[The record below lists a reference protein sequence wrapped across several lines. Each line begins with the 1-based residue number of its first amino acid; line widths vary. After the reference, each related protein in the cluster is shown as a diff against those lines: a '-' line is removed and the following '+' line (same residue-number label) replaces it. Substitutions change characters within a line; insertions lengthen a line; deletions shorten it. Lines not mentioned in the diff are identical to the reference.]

1 MPTDFDST
9 ARALA
14 LPVSPPRSPNE
25 TTQPVRASWQRSQS
39 ASSHRRSQSPYEQG
53 RGSFRDKILD
63 HAVKLQRQAYRTAK
77 KLSMLQRVLV
87 VVAGIATLTLGI
99 LFFVFNERIFARL
112 EPVAERWKNL
122 RGGWLI
128 LWFMTFATAF
138 PPVIGYSSCLTI
150 AGFVWGFPNG
160 SALFSSSSNNNPSVA
175 KALDLISSRSLAGSS
190 VLPPQSWAL
199 CVLFSSPVHSYLNS
213 STASL
218 PMTLASQ
225 PFHLS
230 SNMMD

>member
-14 LPVSPPRSPNE
+14 LPVSPPCSPNE

-39 ASSHRRSQSPYEQG
+39 ASSHRRSQSPYDQS

-77 KLSMLQRVLV
+77 KLSMLQRILV
-87 VVAGIATLTLGI
+87 VIAGITTLTLGI

-160 SALFSSSSNNNPSVA
+160 SALFSSSLSNNLSMA
-175 KALDLISSRSLAGSS
+175 KALDLTSSRSLAGSS

-199 CVLFSSPVHSYLNS
+199 CVLFSSLVHSYLSS

-225 PFHLS
+225 PFR
-230 SNMMD
+230 